1 MRNLP
6 SLARVALGL
15 ATATVIACSPA
26 EQRDA
31 RDEARTAGRQ
41 AAEGLE
47 NGAVTAAVK
56 AKLIAEP
63 TISGTRIDVDTLDGV
78 VTLSGTVPTVEARL
92 RAVELAKGTNGVR
105 RVKDR
110 LAVAP

>member
-1 MRNLP
+1 MRYR
-6 SLARVALGL
+6 SLVQVALAL
-15 ATATVIACSPA
+15 STAATLACSPA

-31 RDEARTAGRQ
+31 RDEARTAGRE
-41 AAEGLE
+41 AAAGLE

-63 TISGTRIDVDTLDGV
+63 TISGTRIDVDTQDGV
-78 VTLSGTVPTVEARL
+78 VTLTGTVATAGARA

-105 RVKDR
+105 RVEDH
-110 LAVAP
+110 LTVGP